1 MYFLFFLSMIH
12 AFFSFSS
19 CLTQILSA
27 DDNQIYPID
36 CSFFINAAGPWA
48 GEVAKMAGIGTSEE
62 YPVAL
67 PVEPR

>member
-1 MYFLFFLSMIH
+1 MVHI
-12 AFFSFSS
+12 FSS
-19 CLTQILSA
+19 SCSCFVQILSA